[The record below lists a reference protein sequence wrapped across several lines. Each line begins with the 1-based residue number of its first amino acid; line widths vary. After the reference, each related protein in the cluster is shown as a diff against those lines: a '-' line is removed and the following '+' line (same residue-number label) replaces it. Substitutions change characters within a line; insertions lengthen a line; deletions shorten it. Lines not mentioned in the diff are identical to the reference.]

1 MTFPKKEEVFAS
13 ETEATAAVACCHN
26 GFQCYLI
33 LLNPHLVGKH
43 WKSISGWP
51 TVFRCWPAIT
61 SRFPLSYSFRLF
73 FFVVL
78 HPLVVVVVWTLFVAP
93 ATVEVVEKRRSSS
106 GGHWTTFFVLFMN
119 KYCINNLTFLCVVR
133 ESVFVFFL
141 SLKFRLFWR
150 PPNLPGERREARRV
164 EWGGRR
170 KKEKIEEFSKLNC
183 YSLQQV
189 FVLFGGAP
197 LRPGRCC
204 CQPKTLYSLSLFL
217 FSIGSL
223 KKDNEVGVNRVC
235 I

>member
-1 MTFPKKEEVFAS
+1 MRLSSSRSCSLVAAREPAVQKSRVDDTPNGFFFFLFRRHADTRPPPLMTFPKKEEEVFAS

-133 ESVFVFFL
+133 ESVFVFF
-141 SLKFRLFWR
+141 
-150 PPNLPGERREARRV
+150 
-164 EWGGRR
+164 
-170 KKEKIEEFSKLNC
+170 
-183 YSLQQV
+183 
-189 FVLFGGAP
+189 FVP
-197 LRPGRCC
+197 
-204 CQPKTLYSLSLFL
+204 
-217 FSIGSL
+217 
-223 KKDNEVGVNRVC
+223 
-235 I
+235 